1 MIREEYLLRA
11 TEVNLIALR
20 NLRDITVVTACELRP
35 FDVQRFCTYDR
46 IRIYLELLLR
56 DASTAAIGLV
66 KPHPAVLGD
75 DTDRAETITVEQ
87 TGIALA
93 TDITTAERTALSRST
108 PPVGKLPGV
117 YEHTKHAAQKGAL
130 LAHELRGCLNELCS
144 MRTGLRRTAL
154 PLSCLEA
161 LVEMTND
168 LREALSVTGDDGMA
182 ELKQNPGVTDR
193 LTQCLSDAFDPA
205 YESAA
210 RSEIAN
216 GDLAGA
222 VRRAVEG
229 ACCTRPPIFADL
241 IVRYSA
247 I

>member
-20 NLRDITVVTACELRP
+20 NLRDVTVVTACELRP
-35 FDVQRFCTYDR
+35 FDVQRFGTYDR
-46 IRIYLELLLR
+46 IRIYIELLLR

-66 KPHPAVLGD
+66 KPRQALLD
-75 DTDRAETITVEQ
+75 EYTERAEQITAEQ

-93 TDITTAERTALSRST
+93 TDITAAERSALSRTT

-117 YEHTKHAAQKGAL
+117 YEHTKNAAQKGAL
-130 LAHELRGCLNELCS
+130 LAHELHECLTELCAA
-144 MRTGLRRTAL
+144 RTGLRRTAL
-154 PLSCLEA
+154 PQSCLEA
-161 LVEMTND
+161 LVDMTND
-168 LREALSVTGDDGMA
+168 LREALSVTGKDGMA
-182 ELKQNPGVTDR
+182 ELISNRGVTER
-193 LTQCLSDAFDPA
+193 LTQCLHEAFDPV
-205 YESAA
+205 YESDA
-210 RSEIAN
+210 RAEIAS
-216 GDLAGA
+216 GELIGA
-222 VRRAVEG
+222 TKRAVEG